1 MKSIPHTDLVCLHD
15 LPGDSGIIVD
25 LAYARAD
32 NFLFGERIYSPSARL
47 TLHRFL
53 AKIVMRAGALARERH
68 GLTLVVYDGLRTIEA
83 QERMLKTR
91 RVRENP
97 HWVDRKPRLLSRPG
111 AGGHPRGMAVDVS
124 LADPTGALLDMG
136 TPFDFLAED
145 SSPAK
150 NPAHREHPQ
159 NERVSRNRAIL
170 DMLMRDAAREAGQ
183 PLLPLPQEWWDYRLL
198 PDLYEQYAALSE
210 LDLPE
215 PLRLMG

>member
-1 MKSIPHTDLVCLHD
+1 
-15 LPGDSGIIVD
+15 
-25 LAYARAD
+25 
-32 NFLFGERIYSPSARL
+32 
-47 TLHRFL
+47 
-53 AKIVMRAGALARERH
+53 
-68 GLTLVVYDGLRTIEA
+68 
-83 QERMLKTR
+83 
-91 RVRENP
+91 
-97 HWVDRKPRLLSRPG
+97 
-111 AGGHPRGMAVDVS
+111 MAVDVS

-159 NERVSRNRAIL
+159 NERVCRNRAIL